1 MCCSLPSAYRPSSRR
16 AEQRL
21 LGGGGLV
28 LAVAAQHHVGGAVV
42 LDLQHGAG
50 VLLVRRLQRLGDDAV
65 QAGALE
71 LRRTTARPR
80 PGRWWCGSGGRAR
93 RGRPAPPPSRPG
105 ARRTG
110 RSTNDSSPSAS
121 RSKAT
126 YDAGVFSASMVI
138 RDSAGWIRSWR
149 VSNSSRD
156 SPAPPSATN
165 SSPSST
171 HRSGSCSR
179 AAATTSG
186 KYRVSGF
193 VFRDAS
199 STSSPSLNTRHRNP
213 SHFGSNDSP
222 PNFPGSGIPFTGFAN
237 IGCTG
242 GITGRSMP
250 RP

>member
-1 MCCSLPSAYRPSSRR
+1 MNHCSASAGSVVVRVRWQGPSRSAS
-16 AEQRL
+16 
-21 LGGGGLV
+21 
-28 LAVAAQHHVGGAVV
+28 AASIA
-42 LDLQHGAG
+42 
-50 VLLVRRLQRLGDDAV
+50 
-65 QAGALE
+65 
-71 LRRTTARPR
+71 
-80 PGRWWCGSGGRAR
+80 AR
-93 RGRPAPPPSRPG
+93 RSAN
-105 ARRTG
+105 G

-149 VSNSSRD
+149 ISNSSRD

-213 SHFGSNDSP
+213 SHFGSNDNP
-222 PNFPGSGIPFTGFAN
+222 PNFPGSGMPFTGFAN

-250 RP
+250 ATLAKHATPRAAPKQARAESDRNHRRPPKRRGVPAAARRPGKAAGGRARPERKSDAWRGAGADPE